1 MPSQVEAR
9 LAAAGHAI
17 PPSPKPAA
25 AYIHWTQHGKLV
37 FTAGQIPSRDGKP
50 VATGLVGKDHTIE
63 QAQKVAEVAALN
75 VIAALKAAAEAN
87 GKTLDQ
93 VKVLKT
99 TNFVASAPG
108 FTDQHLVANGA
119 SQLFMLAFGSMHARS
134 AVATPSLPLN
144 VPFEVEAVAEL
155 L

>member
-1 MPSQVEAR
+1 MSQVEAR
-9 LAAAGHAI
+9 LKAAGHVI

-63 QAQKVAEVAALN
+63 QAKKIAEVAALN

-93 VKVLKT
+93 VRILRT
-99 TNFVASAPG
+99 LNFVASAPG
-108 FTDQHLVANGA
+108 FTDMHLVANGA
-119 SQLFMLAFGSMHARS
+119 SELFMLAFGTMHARS
-134 AVATPSLPLN
+134 AVGAPGLPLN

-155 L
+155 T